1 MSLYLKRKTIENICS
16 VIEHCKYINL
26 FLYTASFFSIFAK
39 KINKMIQRIQ
49 SLYLLLVII
58 GSVLL
63 FFLPITAYFS
73 AEFTYLFNVMGLD
86 LVSGKEANVNNWFW
100 ILIPI
105 NALIVLTTFI
115 ALFMYKKRTLQ
126 NKIIAFAFLFNA
138 VFVGLLYWITDSLA
152 KELSTAVH
160 YQIAAAIPLLNVLFF
175 IFAAKAI
182 RKDEA
187 KVRAA
192 DRLR

>member
-1 MSLYLKRKTIENICS
+1 
-16 VIEHCKYINL
+16 
-26 FLYTASFFSIFAK
+26 
-39 KINKMIQRIQ
+39 MIQRIQ
-49 SLYLLLVII
+49 SLYLLLVVI

-86 LVSGKEANVNNWFW
+86 LVSGQEAVVNTVFW
-100 ILIPI
+100 YLIPI
-105 NALIVLTTFI
+105 NAIIIITTLIAI
-115 ALFMYKKRTLQ
+115 FMFKKRIIQ
-126 NKIIAFAFLFNA
+126 NKIIAFSFLFNA
-138 VFVGLLYWITDSLA
+138 VFIGLLYWITDSIA
-152 KELSTAVH
+152 KELDTAVH
-160 YQIAAAIPLLNVLFF
+160 YQIAAAIPFLNVLFL

-182 RKDEA
+182 RRDEA